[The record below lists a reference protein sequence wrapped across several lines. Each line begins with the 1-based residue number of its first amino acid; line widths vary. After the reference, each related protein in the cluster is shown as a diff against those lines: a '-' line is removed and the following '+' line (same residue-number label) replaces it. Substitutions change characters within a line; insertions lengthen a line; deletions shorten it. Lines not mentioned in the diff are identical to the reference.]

1 MYIDDY
7 NTIEKVPIKNA
18 PTHITTKKQQVNV
31 VAIKSGLQYSRV
43 EEMAK
48 RIGMVVNENKTQV
61 LCIHSSKFS
70 EVKSYIRTKNG
81 RIESTDNLKILGFR
95 FNTAPNATYHVNGVI
110 KSMYNKLWTLR
121 YLKKSGMD
129 QSGLLNIYK
138 MIVRSAAEYCSVV
151 YHSLIPKYLADGLE
165 RAQKQAMKIVFGR
178 GMDYAR
184 ILEDGVLETLEERR
198 EKSCLRFA
206 MKARSSARFGNKW
219 FPVNNVERVARH
231 GTRRIYKEKRY
242 RTDRDRNNPMQYMLR
257 LLNEHENETNEQS

>member
-1 MYIDDY
+1 MEMCGGSDSEDEDFQFLRQRRVLDFQSSDEDDSSFEVYEVPENASSSPINSYVYIDDY

-95 FNTAPNATYHVNGVI
+95 FNTAC
-110 KSMYNKLWTLR
+110 
-121 YLKKSGMD
+121 
-129 QSGLLNIYK
+129 LLYTSPSPRDLSTSR
-138 MIVRSAAEYCSVV
+138 M
-151 YHSLIPKYLADGLE
+151 P
-165 RAQKQAMKIVFGR
+165 
-178 GMDYAR
+178 
-184 ILEDGVLETLEERR
+184 
-198 EKSCLRFA
+198 
-206 MKARSSARFGNKW
+206 SSA
-219 FPVNNVERVARH
+219 
-231 GTRRIYKEKRY
+231 
-242 RTDRDRNNPMQYMLR
+242 
-257 LLNEHENETNEQS
+257 